1 MRKHFTHTQNGIETF
16 WQIELSG
23 YSILLSFGKTGSLGK
38 RRILNFEKRD
48 ECSKEFERL
57 VEEKTKQGF
66 QESDQ
71 IPQYKIFSGDPNYLQ
86 SWNQILE
93 SPDRKEALRN
103 HFQFLLETEECKSLL
118 DQILS
123 QITDVKIEEDQLI
136 LTLPWSY
143 DDETPVH
150 LCWQKP
156 FLGKIHTSVP
166 NSMAKF
172 ACIFNG
178 IEIKHD
184 EDDYPTFAI
193 RGISTNTDSPDRP
206 ANVESD
212 YGWEEEILEEG
223 ESWWISPLEI
233 VGKDFSDVQSLGA
246 FDDSQNWL
254 VYHPFIKNK
263 YGEPAIS
270 CVDHGSCDLEPPTVR
285 YGMGGFLLREI
296 CRWVRDI
303 EVDSEEELSLDG
315 TPIVS
320 RKFQEFMAHK
330 AVQISENDSDVAKRI
345 LEFDWHSFA
354 FKIHR
359 TILKW
364 VKSLGK
370 EGAVKEKILVF
381 DSYWDDAGEVVYLG
395 FDWHAGSDYDEA
407 MSEGA
412 NVIDYIL
419 NFTSFYD
426 FILENHESSQIS
438 GDEIVEIL
446 GDDYNSVRDI
456 LAFLSIENFI
466 SIANGNEFKKIPKEE
481 EGIYF
486 AYSHYHDEDAD
497 VAYHSQKGIEKKFF
511 DEYFPKDKKPKKEKE
526 ISEKEQELLDDIVG
540 DVMEDYAGTW
550 KSTMEQSI
558 ERLDKNFHENQERYQ
573 REFNRILEYR
583 EKVTK
588 EEEKERLSDLGMQI
602 SSIALNRFL
611 KENKPELAGWVLN
624 CYHEIYPTLG
634 INRKSVVK
642 GNDSGKMY
650 NTTEY
655 FAGDII
661 VFIAKYGGGKF
672 LSLVENLLP
681 LEIKDSRLAFNLAC
695 LNSLEKNKSNTL
707 RYTQIAL
714 ALGKPKSDFKDRD
727 FDNFRDDPEFHSLV
741 AH

>member
-1 MRKHFTHTQNGIETF
+1 MRKHFTHTRNGLITF
-16 WQIELSG
+16 WQIEISG
-23 YSILLSFGKTGSLGK
+23 YSIILSFGKTGTLGK

-57 VEEKTKQGF
+57 IEEKTKQGF
-66 QESDQ
+66 QESNQ
-71 IPQYKIFSGDPNYLQ
+71 IPNYKILSGDANYLE
-86 SWNQILE
+86 SWNQIVE
-93 SPDRKEALRN
+93 ASDSKEALRN
-103 HFQFLLETEECKSLL
+103 HFQFLTETEECKILL

-123 QITDVKIEEDQLI
+123 KITEVKIEEDQLI

-143 DDETPVH
+143 DDKSPVH

-166 NSMAKF
+166 DSMAKF

-184 EDDYPTFAI
+184 DDDNPTFAI
-193 RGISTNTDSPDRP
+193 RGIEAEENSPDQP
-206 ANVESD
+206 AVVKGD
-212 YGWEEEILEEG
+212 FGWEEEILEEG
-223 ESWWISPLEI
+223 ESWWIAPLEI

-246 FDDSQNWL
+246 FDGGQNWL
-254 VYHPFIKNK
+254 VFHPFIKNK
-263 YGEPAIS
+263 FGEAAIS

-303 EVDSEEELSLDG
+303 DVDSEEDLSFDG

-320 RKFQEFMAHK
+320 RKFQEFMAHR
-330 AVQISENDSDVAKRI
+330 AVQISENDSDIARRI
-345 LEFDWHSFA
+345 LEFDWHSLA
-354 FKIHR
+354 FRIHR

-364 VKSLGK
+364 IAGLGK
-370 EGAVKEKILVF
+370 NGAVKEKILVF
-381 DSYWDDAGEVVYLG
+381 DSYWDDAGEVVFLG
-395 FDWHAGSDYDEA
+395 FDWHAGKDFEDA
-407 MSEGA
+407 ISEGA
-412 NVIDYIL
+412 NVVDYIL
-419 NFTSFYD
+419 DFTAFYRI
-426 FILENHESSQIS
+426 ILENHNSSEIS

-456 LAFLSIENFI
+456 LAFLSVENFI
-466 SIANGNEFKKIPKEE
+466 SVAHGNEFEKVPKE

-486 AYSHYHDEDAD
+486 AYSHYHDEEPS
-497 VAYHSQKGIEKKFF
+497 VAYHSQKGIEKSFF
-511 DEYFPKDKKPKKEKE
+511 DEYFPKENRPKKRKE
-526 ISEKEQELLDDIVG
+526 ISEEKQGLLDDITG
-540 DVMEDYAGTW
+540 DVMEDYAGVW

-558 ERLDKNFHENQERYQ
+558 ERLDQNFHENQDRYK
-573 REFNRILEYR
+573 REFDRILEYK
-583 EKVTK
+583 EKVSSK
-588 EEEKERLSDLGMQI
+588 EEKEKLSDLAMQI

-611 KENKPELAGWVLN
+611 KENKPDVAGWVLN
-624 CYHEIYPTLG
+624 CYHEIYENLG
-634 INRKSVVK
+634 INTQSIVK
-642 GNDSGKMY
+642 GNESGKIY

-672 LSLVENLLP
+672 LSLVKNLLP
-681 LEIKDSRLAFNLAC
+681 PEIKDSRLAFNLAC
-695 LNSLEKNKSNTL
+695 LNSLEKNKADTL

-727 FDNFRDDPEFHSLV
+727 FDNFREDPEFHSLI

>member
-1 MRKHFTHTQNGIETF
+1 MRKHFTQTQNGLERF
-16 WQIELSG
+16 WQIEMSG
-23 YSILLSFGKTGSLGK
+23 YSILLSFGKTGSIGK
-38 RRILNFEKRD
+38 RRILNFEKRE
-48 ECSKEFERL
+48 ECSREFQKL

-66 QESDQ
+66 QESNR
-71 IPQYKIFSGDPNYLQ
+71 IPSYKILSGDPNF
-86 SWNQILE
+86 LE
-93 SPDRKEALRN
+93 SWDQIVKSSDRKEALRN
-103 HFQFLLETEECKSLL
+103 HFQFLIETEECKSLL

-123 QITDVKIEEDQLI
+123 KITDVNIEEDQLI

-143 DDETPVH
+143 DEKTPVH

-166 NSMAKF
+166 DSMAEF
-172 ACIFNG
+172 VCLFNG
-178 IEIKHD
+178 IEIKYD
-184 EDDYPTFAI
+184 NDDYPTFVI
-193 RGISTNTDSPDRP
+193 RGIGPDPDSPDQP
-206 ANVESD
+206 AVVQED
-212 YGWEEEILEEG
+212 FGWDEEILEDG
-223 ESWWISPLEI
+223 DSWWISPLEI
-233 VGKDFSDVQSLGA
+233 VGKSISDVQSLGA

-263 YGEPAIS
+263 HGESAIS
-270 CVDHGSCDLEPPTVR
+270 CVDHGICDLEPPIVR

-296 CRWVRDI
+296 CRWIRDI
-303 EVDSEEELSLDG
+303 NADSDEELSFDG

-345 LEFDWHSFA
+345 LEFDWHSLA
-354 FKIHR
+354 FKIHG

-364 VKSLGK
+364 VRSLGK
-370 EGAVKEKILVF
+370 EGAVKEKIRVF
-381 DSYWDDAGEVVYLG
+381 DSYWDDAGEIVYLG
-395 FDWHAGSDYDEA
+395 FDWHAGSDYEDA
-407 MSEGA
+407 ISEGA
-412 NVIDYIL
+412 NVIAYIL
-419 NFTSFYD
+419 NFTGFYRS
-426 FILENHESSQIS
+426 ILDNHDSSEIS
-438 GDEIVEIL
+438 GGEIVEIL

-466 SIANGNEFKKIPKEE
+466 SIAHGKEFKKVNQE
-481 EGIYF
+481 EGVYF
-486 AYSHYHDEDAD
+486 AYSHYHDEDAS

-511 DEYFPKDKKPKKEKE
+511 DEYFPKDEKPKEKKE
-526 ISEKEQELLDDIVG
+526 ISEEEQELLDDIFG
-540 DVMEDYAGTW
+540 DVMEDYVGVW

-611 KENKPELAGWVLN
+611 KENKPDVAGWVLN
-624 CYHEIYPTLG
+624 CYHEIYEKLG
-634 INRKSVVK
+634 INTQSLVK

-650 NTTEY
+650 NTAEY

-661 VFIAKYGGGKF
+661 VYIAKYGGGKF
-672 LSLVENLLP
+672 LALVENLLP
-681 LEIKDSRLAFNLAC
+681 PEIKDSRLAFNLAC
-695 LNSLEKNKSNTL
+695 LNSLEKKRAEML

-727 FDNFRDDPEFHSLV
+727 FDNFREDPEFHALV
-741 AH
+741 GH